1 MRAILLAAG
10 LGTRLRPLTNK
21 VPKCLLLIKKK
32 PLLEILL
39 KQLKESDIGPFLI
52 NTHYYSKQVEE
63 FIETSGFSDQVE
75 LVHES
80 KLLGTAGTLIA
91 NLDFYQ
97 DEDGLLMHAD
107 NYCLADFDAFV
118 EAHNRRPSGCLMTMM
133 TFSTSVPCLC
143 GIVELDKKG
152 VVIGFHEKVDNP
164 PGNIANGAIY
174 ILSKELIGILKTD
187 FTNSKD
193 FSKEVIPAMIG
204 KIFTYETKNFFID
217 IGTTDNLRKANQY

>member
-10 LGTRLRPLTNK
+10 LGTRVRPLTNK
-21 VPKCLLLIKKK
+21 VPKCLLLIKEK

-152 VVIGFHEKVDNP
+152 VVIEFHEKVDNP

-193 FSKEVIPAMIG
+193 FSKEVIPTMIG

>member
-21 VPKCLLLIKKK
+21 VPKCLLLIKEK

-52 NTHYYSKQVEE
+52 NTHYFSKQVEE

>member
-21 VPKCLLLIKKK
+21 VPKCLLLIKEK

-97 DEDGLLMHAD
+97 DQDGLLMHAD

-174 ILSKELIGILKTD
+174 ILSKELIDILKTD

-193 FSKEVIPAMIG
+193 FSKEVIPTMIG

>member
-21 VPKCLLLIKKK
+21 VPKCLLLIKEK

-97 DEDGLLMHAD
+97 DQDGLLMHAD

>member
-21 VPKCLLLIKKK
+21 VPKCLLLIKEK

-174 ILSKELIGILKTD
+174 ILSKELIDILKTD

-193 FSKEVIPAMIG
+193 FTKEVIPAMLG